1 MSSRSLVICDK
12 EEGYATALATYLT
25 KQKEFAFQIQVCN
38 EPVKLTEMQKQQKID
53 ILLINEM
60 YCKVKNKE
68 LTAGK
73 ILILTEHYIQ
83 DPKQRKRKL
92 YKYQSGE
99 ALLAQIINIFE
110 EDGKGRILS
119 HRKALGQKKI
129 IGIFSPVHR
138 CGKTSYALEL
148 GKEMAISDRVLYL
161 GMEVYGGRS
170 GYFSVE
176 GQTIV
181 DALYYS
187 RQEGE
192 SLGVMLPGLVEN
204 MDGLDYL
211 APAKVSE
218 DIREINAGDWIDFV
232 KKVLES
238 SSYNVIIMDLD
249 DGVRGIYEILRSCTE
264 VHVPTLTDKV
274 SLGKLFQFEEELQLL
289 GYDDVKR
296 KLIKKE
302 QIL

>member
-1 MSSRSLVICDK
+1 M
-12 EEGYATALATYLT
+12 
-25 KQKEFAFQIQVCN
+25 
-38 EPVKLTEMQKQQKID
+38 
-53 ILLINEM
+53 
-60 YCKVKNKE
+60 
-68 LTAGK
+68 
-73 ILILTEHYIQ
+73 
-83 DPKQRKRKL
+83 
-92 YKYQSGE
+92 
-99 ALLAQIINIFE
+99 
-110 EDGKGRILS
+110 
-119 HRKALGQKKI
+119 
-129 IGIFSPVHR
+129 
-138 CGKTSYALEL
+138 
-148 GKEMAISDRVLYL
+148 
-161 GMEVYGGRS
+161 
-170 GYFSVE
+170 
-176 GQTIV
+176 
-181 DALYYS
+181 
-187 RQEGE
+187 
-192 SLGVMLPGLVEN
+192 GVMLPGLVEN